1 MNLATPTGICLALT
15 ESQLNA
21 VQSWLLMD
29 AGSLQLEDE
38 VEPPPGEFETVPGQL
53 YEAVV
58 EIETGQ
64 GTG

>member
-1 MNLATPTGICLALT
+1 ML
-15 ESQLNA
+15 S
-21 VQSWLLMD
+21 QSWLLMD